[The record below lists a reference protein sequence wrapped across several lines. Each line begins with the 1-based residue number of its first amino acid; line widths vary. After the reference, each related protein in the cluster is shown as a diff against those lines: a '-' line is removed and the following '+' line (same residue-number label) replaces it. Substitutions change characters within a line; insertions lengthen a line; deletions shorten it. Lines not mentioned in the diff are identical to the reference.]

1 MSLFADPSAFALF
14 LVLPAL
20 WLIGRHAAARR
31 RESLRRFGDPALLAR
46 TSSLPPRAAAPL
58 RTILRW
64 TGLTLLVLALARPQ
78 LGRQAKDLARTGR
91 DIIVAL
97 DLSRSMGAADVG
109 GTRLRLAK
117 RLAWQLA
124 SARPGDRIGL
134 VVFGGAGFLQ
144 LPPTSDLAAFQL
156 FLDAASPD
164 DIGDPSTNIVA
175 GLKVAERALRR
186 EGTAAG
192 SRAVILLTDGE
203 RSEGAIDPILELY
216 GRARLPVF
224 AVGIGTTEGARV
236 PNDSGDATGPW
247 HVDDIGRPII
257 SKLDEDVLK
266 AIALASGGSYARYDD
281 RAALETMT
289 RALTNLEARTLATQP
304 ATEPTERYQWPLFLA
319 IVLLLT
325 DSLLGL
331 PRAASAAPPS
341 GLMRPGAARRAVP
354 AFAAGAAVLLI
365 LLSCTSAQRDVARAQ
380 QLYDDGK
387 YLEAYEAYQNV
398 LRQQGG
404 SDVRYNAG
412 NSLYRLKQYSEASKM
427 YRDALAGASDKLR
440 DQTYFNMGNSFVRA
454 AEDANALSG
463 YLERAT
469 DAYEEALRL
478 NPDDRDAK
486 WNLEIALAR
495 GGDPGERGSRG
506 MGGRADYGKGGH
518 EEGYEGNRTSAVGA
532 MAGGGQGG
540 DEGESAEELDEQ
552 QARSLLET
560 VERQQLST
568 HEGRRSNT
576 GQGGGRDW

>member
-1 MSLFADPSAFALF
+1 MSIFADPSAFALF

-20 WLIGRHAAARR
+20 WLIGRHATTQRQ
-31 RESLRRFGDPALLAR
+31 ESLRRFGDPALLSR
-46 TSSLPPRAAAPL
+46 TSSLPAGAPATF

-64 TGLTLLVLALARPQ
+64 SGLTLLVLALARPQ
-78 LGRQAKDLARTGR
+78 LGRRPKDLARTGR

-109 GTRLRLAK
+109 GSRLHLAK

-124 SARPGDRIGL
+124 SARAGDRIGL
-134 VVFGGAGFLQ
+134 VIFGGAGFLQ

-164 DIGDPSTNIVA
+164 DIGDPSTNILA

-186 EGTAAG
+186 EGTAVG

-203 RSEGAIDPILELY
+203 RSQGAIDPILDLY
-216 GRARLPVF
+216 SKAKLPVF
-224 AVGIGTTEGARV
+224 AVGIGTAEGARV
-236 PNDSGDATGPW
+236 PNDSGDVTGPW

-257 SKLDEDVLK
+257 SKLDEEVLK
-266 AIALASGGSYARYDD
+266 AIALASGGSYARFDD
-281 RAALETMT
+281 RAALETMSK
-289 RALTNLEARTLATQP
+289 ALLNLEARTLATQP
-304 ATEPTERYQWPLFLA
+304 ATEPNERYQWPLFVA
-319 IVLLLT
+319 IALLLA

-331 PRAASAAPPS
+331 PKAKRPAPHPGITRQPSA
-341 GLMRPGAARRAVP
+341 RPTGPMLATGAVI
-354 AFAAGAAVLLI
+354 VLG
-365 LLSCTSAQRDVARAQ
+365 LLSCTSAQRDVARGQ
-380 QLYDDGK
+380 QLYDKGK

-412 NSLYRLKQYSEASKM
+412 NSLYRLKQYSEAVKM
-427 YRDALAGASDKLR
+427 YRDALGGANDKLR
-440 DQTYFNMGNSFVRA
+440 GQTYFNMGNAFVRA

-463 YLERAT
+463 YLERAD

-478 NPDDRDAK
+478 NPDDKDAK

-506 MGGRADYGKGGH
+506 RGGRADYGRGSQ
-518 EEGYEGNRTSAVGA
+518 EEGYEGSRESAVGA

-552 QARSLLET
+552 QARSLLES

-568 HEGRRSNT
+568 HEGRRSKS

>member
-20 WLIGRHAAARR
+20 WLIGRHAAAQRL
-31 RESLRRFGDPALLAR
+31 ESLRRFGDPALLSR
-46 TSSLPPRAAAPL
+46 TSTLPPRTPATL
-58 RTILRW
+58 RTVLRW
-64 TGLTLLVLALARPQ
+64 IGLSLLVLALARPQ

-91 DIIVAL
+91 DIIVTL
-97 DLSRSMGAADVG
+97 DLSRSMGATDVG

-134 VVFGGAGFLQ
+134 VIFGGAGFLQ

-164 DIGDPSTNIVA
+164 DIGDPSTNLVA

-216 GRARLPVF
+216 SRAKLPVF
-224 AVGIGTTEGARV
+224 AVGIGSAEGARV

-257 SKLDEDVLK
+257 SRLDEEVLK
-266 AIALASGGSYARYDD
+266 AVALASGGSYARYDD
-281 RAALETMT
+281 RAALEVMT
-289 RALTNLEARTLATQP
+289 RALVNLEARTLATQQ
-304 ATEPTERYQWPLFLA
+304 ATEPKERYQWPLFVA
-319 IVLLLT
+319 IALLLI

-331 PRAASAAPPS
+331 PRAAGAAP
-341 GLMRPGAARRAVP
+341 RRGAARLTGP
-354 AFAAGAAVLLI
+354 ALAGGAAMLLL

-380 QLYDDGK
+380 QLYDKGK
-387 YLEAYEAYQNV
+387 YLEAYEAYQSV

-412 NSLYRLKQYSEASKM
+412 NSLYRLKQYTEAVKL
-427 YRDALAGASDKLR
+427 YRDALGGASDKLR
-440 DQTYFNMGNSFVRA
+440 GQSYFNMGNSFVRA

-463 YLERAT
+463 YLGRAT

-478 NPDDRDAK
+478 NPDDKDAK
-486 WNLEIALAR
+486 WNLEIALVR
-495 GGDPGERGSRG
+495 SGDPGEQGSRG
-506 MGGRADYGKGGH
+506 LGGRADYGKGGN
-518 EEGYEGNRTSAVGA
+518 EEGYEGNRSTAVGA

-552 QARSLLET
+552 QARSLLES

-568 HEGRRSNT
+568 HEGRRAK
-576 GQGGGRDW
+576 GGAGGGRDW